1 MGSLARLLFGH
12 ERAVFTNGQFGFD
25 VRPRVWLLILLAILV
40 GVFIY
45 FVYVRPRLR
54 VGRRMTVV
62 LATLRT
68 ALIALV
74 IFMLLK
80 PVVVVSSVVPRSSY
94 VALAIDDS
102 LSMKLQDT
110 PARATRLDYAKQM
123 LLSPPAAG
131 KSSFISR
138 LEEKFKTNLYGF
150 SGQVVGVSDGNT
162 LYGEG
167 RTTDVTAALDEIAK
181 RSSGMPLSA
190 IILATDGASN
200 VSRDLSATLR
210 DLRARDVPVY
220 TIGVGDTAR
229 PLDAELTRM
238 TLPRRVLVGSRAN
251 IEAFVSLSGYGAT
264 KVLMS
269 VREDGR
275 AIKTEEFNLRGNDTQ
290 AVSLEIIPSNP
301 GFRRYTVEVT
311 PLDGEVT
318 IENNKQE
325 AMVEVIEGPLRI
337 LHVEGEPR
345 WELGKIRESLAPTEK
360 NVTLVS
366 LQRTGENK
374 FYRQG
379 IGAQQELVSGFPK
392 TEEELFAYDG
402 LVLGSVEAGFFTID
416 QLRNI
421 EAFVSRRG
429 GGLLALG
436 GRLSFDGGKYKGT
449 LIADLLPLTLE
460 GRNVNDGESFA
471 PIYKAQLTG
480 AGQAHPITRL
490 NEDRAVSQK
499 TWNDLPPIS
508 VSEGLKTV
516 KPGASV
522 LLEAKRAGGSSPAVP
537 LLALQRYG
545 RGQTLAFTASDTW
558 RWRMRMDSKSNAHET
573 FWRQLLRYLVSGT
586 PRQIEAGA
594 EQDVYVMDDTV
605 RVVADIRD
613 KHFNPVN
620 DARATARITKPS
632 GATLDVPLKFT
643 SINDANVYTGEFK
656 ADELGQHGI
665 ELIAASASIGQVGA
679 KSTVLVSDLNREFYS
694 AAQNSDLLKRI
705 AAETGG
711 KYYQLGDLQSLLDD
725 LTYRKTPYS
734 ERVTK
739 DLWDMPINFFLIIGL
754 LCAEWF
760 LRKREG
766 LA

>member
-1 MGSLARLLFGH
+1 MGSVARLLFGH

-25 VRPRVWLLILLAILV
+25 VRPRPVLLILLFLLLA
-40 GVFIY
+40 VFIY

-54 VGRRMTVV
+54 VARRTTFI

-68 ALIALV
+68 VLIVLV
-74 IFMLLK
+74 IFMLLR
-80 PVVVVSSVVPRSSY
+80 PVVVVSSAVPRSSY

-110 PARATRLDYAKQM
+110 PGRATRLEYAKQM
-123 LLSPPAAG
+123 LLSPQSSG
-131 KSSFISR
+131 QNSFINR
-138 LEEKFKTNLYGF
+138 LEDKFKTNLYGF
-150 SGQVVGVSDGNT
+150 SGDLVGVEDGNK

-167 RTTDVTAALDEIAK
+167 RTSDVIGALDEIAR

-190 IILATDGASN
+190 IVLATDGAAN
-200 VSRDLSATLR
+200 VPRDLSATLR
-210 DLRARDVPVY
+210 ELRARDVPVY
-220 TIGVGDTAR
+220 TIGVGDTSR
-229 PLDAELTRM
+229 PLDAELTRIN
-238 TLPRRVLVGSRAN
+238 LPRRVLVGSRVN
-251 IEAFVSLSGYGAT
+251 IEAFASLSGYGAT

-290 AVSLEIIPSNP
+290 AVNLEIIPSSP
-301 GFRRYTVEVT
+301 GFRRYTVEIT

-318 IENNKQE
+318 IENNKQD
-325 AMVEVIEGPLRI
+325 ALVEVIQGPLRI

-345 WELGKIRESLAPTEK
+345 WELGKIRESLSLNEK

-379 IGAQQELVSGFPK
+379 VGAEQELVNGFPK
-392 TEEELFAYDG
+392 TEEELFAYHG
-402 LVLGSVEAGFFTID
+402 LVLGSVEASFFTAE

-436 GRLSFDGGKYKGT
+436 GRLAFDAGKYKGT
-449 LIADLLPLTLE
+449 PLADLLPLTLE
-460 GRNVNDGESFA
+460 GRAVDEADSFA
-471 PIYKAQLTG
+471 PNYKAQLTG

-490 NEDRAVSQK
+490 SEDRAASQK

-508 VSEGLKTV
+508 ISEGLKNV
-516 KPGASV
+516 KPGATV
-522 LLEAKRAGGSSPAVP
+522 LLEGKRASAPAAVVP
-537 LLALQRYG
+537 LLAQQRYG
-545 RGQTLAFTASDTW
+545 RGQSLAFTATDTW
-558 RWRMRMDSKSNAHET
+558 RWRMRMDSKSTAHET
-573 FWRQLLRYLVSGT
+573 FWRQMLRYLVSGT
-586 PRQIEAGA
+586 PNQVEVGA
-594 EQDVYVMDDTV
+594 EKDVYVMDDTV

-613 KHFNPVN
+613 KHYNAVN
-620 DARATARITKPS
+620 DAHATVRVTKPS
-632 GATLDVPLKFT
+632 GKTLDVPLKFT
-643 SINDANVYTGEFK
+643 TINDANVYSGEFK
-656 ADELGQHGI
+656 ADELGQHGV
-665 ELIAASASIGQVGA
+665 ELIANSASLGPVGA
-679 KSTVLVSDLNREFYS
+679 KSNLLISDLNREYYS

-711 KYYQLGDLQSLLDD
+711 KYYTLGDLQSLLDD

-739 DLWDMPINFFLIIGL
+739 DLWDMPINFFLIVGL
-754 LCAEWF
+754 LSAEWF

>member
-1 MGSLARLLFGH
+1 
-12 ERAVFTNGQFGFD
+12 
-25 VRPRVWLLILLAILV
+25 
-40 GVFIY
+40 
-45 FVYVRPRLR
+45 
-54 VGRRMTVV
+54 MTVV

-123 LLSPPAAG
+123 LLSPPASG

-150 SGQVVGVSDGNT
+150 SGEVVGVSDGNT

-167 RTTDVTAALDEIAK
+167 RTTDVTGALDEIAK

-190 IILATDGASN
+190 IVLATDGASN

-210 DLRARDVPVY
+210 DLRARDVPVF

>member
-25 VRPRVWLLILLAILV
+25 VRPRIWLLILLAILV

-45 FVYVRPRLR
+45 FVYLRPRLR
-54 VGRRMTVV
+54 LNRRMIVV

-123 LLSPPAAG
+123 LLSPPASG

-167 RTTDVTAALDEIAK
+167 RTTDVTGALDEIAK

-190 IILATDGASN
+190 IVLATDGAAN

-210 DLRARDVPVY
+210 ELRARDVPVF

-301 GFRRYTVEVT
+301 GFRRYTVEIT

-508 VSEGLKTV
+508 VSEGLKTI

-522 LLEAKRAGGSSPAVP
+522 LLEAKRVGGSSPAVP

-613 KHFNPVN
+613 KHYNPVN

-665 ELIAASASIGQVGA
+665 ELIAASASLGQVGA

>member
-12 ERAVFTNGQFGFD
+12 ERAVFTNGHFGFE
-25 VRPRVWLLILLAILV
+25 VRPRLWLLALFAILL

-54 VGRRMTVV
+54 VTRRTTVILV
-62 LATLRT
+62 SLRT
-68 ALIALV
+68 ALIVLV
-74 IFMLLK
+74 VFMLLK

-94 VALAIDDS
+94 VAVAVDDS
-102 LSMKLQDT
+102 LNMRRQDT
-110 PARATRLDYAKQM
+110 PGRATRLDYGEQM
-123 LLSPPAAG
+123 LLASPISG
-131 KSSFISR
+131 NNSFLAS
-138 LEEKFKTNLYGF
+138 LEDKFKTNLYGF
-150 SGQVVGVSDGNT
+150 AGDVAAVPDGTT

-167 RTTDVTAALDEIAK
+167 RTTDVAGALDEIAR
-181 RSSGMPLSA
+181 RSSAMPLSA
-190 IILATDGASN
+190 IVLASDGASN
-200 VSRDLSATLR
+200 VPRDLSATLR
-210 DLRARDVPVY
+210 ELRARDVAIFTV
-220 TIGVGDTAR
+220 GVGDTSR
-229 PLDAELTRM
+229 PLDAELTRINM
-238 TLPRRVLVGSRAN
+238 PRRVLVGSRAN
-251 IEAFVSLSGYGAT
+251 IEAFVSLSGYGTT

-290 AVSLEIIPSNP
+290 AVNLEVIPTTP
-301 GFRRYTVEVT
+301 GFRRYTLEIT

-318 IENNKQE
+318 VENNKQE
-325 AMVEVIEGPLRI
+325 SMVEVIEGPLRI
-337 LHVEGEPR
+337 LHVEGER
-345 WELGKIRESLAPTEK
+345 RGELGKIRESLAPNEK
-360 NVTLVS
+360 NLTVIS

-379 IGAQQELVSGFPK
+379 IGGQQELVGGFPK

-402 LVLGSVEAGFFTID
+402 LVLGSVEASFFTAE
-416 QLRNI
+416 QLRAI

-429 GGLLALG
+429 AGLLALG
-436 GRLSFDGGKYKGT
+436 GRLSFDSGKYRGT
-449 LIADLLPLTLE
+449 PIADLLPLTLE
-460 GRNVNDGESFA
+460 GRNVDDAESFL
-471 PIYKAQLTG
+471 PVYKPQLTG
-480 AGQAHPITRL
+480 AGQNHPITRL

-499 TWNDLPPIS
+499 TWNELPPIS
-508 VSEGLKTV
+508 VSEALKTV

-522 LLEAKRAGGSSPAVP
+522 LLEAKRTGASSPSIP

-545 RGQTLAFTASDTW
+545 RGQTLAFMATDTW

-586 PRQIEAGA
+586 PRQIEVSSQ
-594 EQDVYVMDDTV
+594 QDVYVMDDTV
-605 RVVADIRD
+605 RVIADIRD
-613 KHFNPVN
+613 KHYNAVN

-632 GATLDVPLKFT
+632 GATLDLPLKFT
-643 SINDANVYTGEFK
+643 TMDDANVYTGEFK

-665 ELIAASASIGQVGA
+665 ELMATSASVGQVNT
-679 KSTVLVSDLNREFYS
+679 KSNVLVTDTNREFYS
-694 AAQNSDLLKRI
+694 AAQNSDVLKRI

-711 KYYQLGDLQSLLDD
+711 KYYQLSDLQSLLDD

-754 LCAEWF
+754 LSAEWF